1 MTEYLSVSALTK
13 YIKYKFDQDPHLQ
26 SVLIKG
32 ELSNFKKHSSG
43 HLYFNVKDKES
54 VISAMMFKG
63 NASKLGFEPKE
74 GDEVLIEA
82 RVSVYERRGN
92 YQIYV
97 NKMQIDG
104 IGNLYQKLEL
114 LKKKLKKEGYFD
126 QSNKKLIPKYPK
138 KIAVLTASTGAAI
151 RDIHSTINNRYPL
164 VEQIQ
169 ISTLVQGTQARQ
181 DIIEKIQ
188 YADSLDVDTIIV
200 GRGGGSIEDLWNFN
214 EEDVVKTIFNCQTP
228 IISAVGHETD
238 FTLSDFVA
246 DVRAATPTQAAVI
259 ATPDQYELLQ
269 QIKQYEYTL
278 SRYIKQYIEHQK
290 KQLNHISSYYK
301 FKQPS
306 LLYDQQIQKRDELE
320 RQLNHILNTKVEKS
334 KHHLKLLQQSF
345 NFKNLNQQITQEKQ
359 SIYQLHSRLSKI
371 MSNNITNLKTVLK
384 NKLESLNNLSPTN
397 TMLRGY
403 AIVNKD
409 NEVVTSTHKLN
420 ENDQISLTMKDGS
433 VDATVKKVRCF
444 FRRIPR
450 FIPTWYETIC

>member
-97 NKMQIDG
+97 NKMQLDG

-114 LKKKLKKEGYFD
+114 LKKKLKKEGYFN

-214 EEDVVKTIFNCQTP
+214 EEDVVKTIFNCQKP

-320 RQLNHILNTKVEKS
+320 RQLNHLLNTKVEKS

-433 VDATVKKVRCF
+433 VDATVKKVRCND
-444 FRRIPR
+444 
-450 FIPTWYETIC
+450 E

>member
-97 NKMQIDG
+97 NKMQLDG

-320 RQLNHILNTKVEKS
+320 RQLNHLLNTKVEKS

-371 MSNNITNLKTVLK
+371 MSNNITYLKTVLK

-433 VDATVKKVRCF
+433 VDATVKKVRCND
-444 FRRIPR
+444 
-450 FIPTWYETIC
+450 E